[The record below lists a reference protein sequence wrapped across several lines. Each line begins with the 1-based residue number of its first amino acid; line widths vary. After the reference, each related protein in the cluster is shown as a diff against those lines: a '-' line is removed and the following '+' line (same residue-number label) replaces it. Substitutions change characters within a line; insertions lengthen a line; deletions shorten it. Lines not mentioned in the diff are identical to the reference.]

1 MSGDVKHELRPVQV
15 LAAQHGVAMRLGEQ
29 ARMLP
34 FREDSLYGTR
44 SVKKPLIAIT
54 TKKDPGPVR
63 HALSQMVVAGTM
75 TVHQSPAGMPLPSPG
90 SQPRVFTFTPPPVS
104 EKTEQTPPKP
114 AVGVIPPRQKPA
126 QPAQP
131 PMLERTV
138 IFDFNAPTTIPTL
151 PED

>member
-1 MSGDVKHELRPVQV
+1 VSADTKHELRPVHV
-15 LAAQHGVAMRLGEQ
+15 LSAQHGVAMRLGEQ

-54 TKKDPGPVR
+54 AKKEPGPVR

-75 TVHQSPAGMPLPSPG
+75 TVHQSPAGVPLPSPG

-104 EKTEQTPPKP
+104 EKTEQIPPKP
-114 AVGVIPPRQKPA
+114 AVGVIPPRVKTAPPA
-126 QPAQP
+126 
-131 PMLERTV
+131 MVERTV
-138 IFDFNAPTTIPTL
+138 IFDFNAPPPIPTL